1 MDFCKSCE
9 ELHAVSRIPL
19 TIVHQEGEVRLAL
32 PAGHEDLIP
41 HRALTW
47 VLADFVLQKRD
58 ALHPLVTYG
67 LGRAFALEVAATRS
81 SVLTAAM
88 APGVNA
94 YLFASIYGVA
104 KRVAASTVLVATA
117 ASILTISVWLAIL
130 P

>member
-58 ALHPLVTYG
+58 ALHPLVT
-67 LGRAFALEVAATRS
+67 LRREAVPQIQAGRRQDPEIH
-81 SVLTAAM
+81 
-88 APGVNA
+88 PD
-94 YLFASIYGVA
+94 
-104 KRVAASTVLVATA
+104 
-117 ASILTISVWLAIL
+117 
-130 P
+130 

>member
-58 ALHPLVTYG
+58 ALHPLVTYVEPGYFIGVVALPDDCYCIAG
-67 LGRAFALEVAATRS
+67 LVSPFQHARQ
-81 SVLTAAM
+81 
-88 APGVNA
+88 
-94 YLFASIYGVA
+94 
-104 KRVAASTVLVATA
+104 
-117 ASILTISVWLAIL
+117 
-130 P
+130 

>member
-32 PAGHEDLIP
+32 PAGHEELIS

-58 ALHPLVTYG
+58 ALHPLVTYVEPGYFIGVVALPDDCYCIAG
-67 LGRAFALEVAATRS
+67 LVSRFSTRAVRSCRWRRLRLRRSRCRHTAT
-81 SVLTAAM
+81 
-88 APGVNA
+88 
-94 YLFASIYGVA
+94 
-104 KRVAASTVLVATA
+104 
-117 ASILTISVWLAIL
+117 
-130 P
+130 